1 MGHVH
6 PPRALLYRLPNVRPH
21 LGAIGARLGPERWLE
36 AAAHAVLWAWSAERA
51 ELAAAPRKVRGVCAC
66 VCVCVNVNLVP
77 VWWCS
82 APARVASGVA
92 SLIPLHVWYSSE
104 VQSFMVLVPTLVSS
118 VTFGSMMTGLDSPST
133 RVFPRRCVRDP
144 FRLQITSHLHTQRSD
159 LHSRKPPGGRPV
171 RGRRRTRIDDVIS
184 RARDLESS
192 FAHSRRPE

>member
-1 MGHVH
+1 M
-6 PPRALLYRLPNVRPH
+6 
-21 LGAIGARLGPERWLE
+21 GAIGARLGPERWLE
-36 AAAHAVLWAWSAERA
+36 AAAHAVLRAWSAERA
-51 ELAAAPRKVRGVCAC
+51 EWRRLRGKSEVC
-66 VCVCVNVNLVP
+66 VCVCVCVCECESCACVVVLG
-77 VWWCS
+77 

-118 VTFGSMMTGLDSPST
+118 VFWLHDDRSRLRARVFFLGVCARST
-133 RVFPRRCVRDP
+133 RS
-144 FRLQITSHLHTQRSD
+144 FRLQITSHLIHTQRSD

-184 RARDLESS
+184 RARDLETS